1 MNMVSHMAKEKREL
15 VPLALGI
22 LGERGWPEIDAQ
34 IAAREDPPFGPK
46 AEARYRKLHDR
57 IVGRDA

>member
-1 MNMVSHMAKEKREL
+1 MAKEEREFF
-15 VPLALGI
+15 PLALRM
-22 LGERGWPEIDAQ
+22 LGERDWAEIDAQ
-34 IAAREDPPFGPK
+34 IAAREDPLFGPN